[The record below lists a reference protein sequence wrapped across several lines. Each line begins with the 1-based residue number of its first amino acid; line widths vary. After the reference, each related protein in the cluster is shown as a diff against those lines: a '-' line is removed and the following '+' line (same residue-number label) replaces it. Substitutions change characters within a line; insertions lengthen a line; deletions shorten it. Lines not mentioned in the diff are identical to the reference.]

1 MRIKSIK
8 IQILTKINFYD
19 MAVGQNNLA
28 LYKVTADSHP
38 GMSKDQK
45 FCEEL
50 KNTYCQVDN
59 SAKIESNQKPL

>member
-19 MAVGQNNLA
+19 MAVGKNNLSI
-28 LYKVTADSHP
+28 YKVTADSLP
-38 GMSKDQK
+38 GVSTDQK

-50 KNTYCQVDN
+50 KNTHCQVDHL
-59 SAKIESNQKPL
+59 ARIE

>member
-28 LYKVTADSHP
+28 LYKVTADSYP

-50 KNTYCQVDN
+50 KKYLLTGRPFSQN
-59 SAKIESNQKPL
+59 